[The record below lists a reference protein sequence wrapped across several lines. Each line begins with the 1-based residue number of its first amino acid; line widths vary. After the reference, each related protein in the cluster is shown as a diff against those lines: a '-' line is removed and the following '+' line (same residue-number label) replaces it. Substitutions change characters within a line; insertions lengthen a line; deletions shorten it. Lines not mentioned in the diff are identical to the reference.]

1 MSIHA
6 EHQKFEKD
14 ALASLARIEKALQ
27 IQRKEIKKM
36 ALDITALQNA
46 VAAEV
51 TVEQKAIALLATLT
65 AQIQTLITEAGNAVD
80 PAALQA
86 LVDSM
91 TASQAALAAAVASA
105 TPAA

>member
-1 MSIHA
+1 MNLKLVS
-6 EHQKFEKD
+6 D
-14 ALASLARIEKALQ
+14 VLASLARIEKALQ